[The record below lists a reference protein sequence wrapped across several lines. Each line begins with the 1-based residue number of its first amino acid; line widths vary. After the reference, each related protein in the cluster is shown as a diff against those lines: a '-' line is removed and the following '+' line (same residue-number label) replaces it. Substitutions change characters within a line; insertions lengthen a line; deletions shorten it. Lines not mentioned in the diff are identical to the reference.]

1 MAKETVSR
9 GKAAMGGGSKTK
21 KSSGAKAHSMHIHR
35 GKSGGFVVNHHPKE
49 AGGPVD
55 THVIPDL
62 QALQAHLSSQMGDQG
77 PAPAPSPDP
86 SQMQAPPQAGPPQAG
101 PPGM

>member
-21 KSSGAKAHSMHIHR
+21 KSSGSKAHSMHIHR

-49 AGGPVD
+49 PGGPVD
-55 THVIPDL
+55 THVVPDL
-62 QALQAHLSSQMGDQG
+62 QSLQAHLSSQMGDQG
-77 PAPAPSPDP
+77 PAPPPTPDP
-86 SQMQAPPQAGPPQAG
+86 TQQQAGPMPGG
-101 PPGM
+101 PTPGM